1 MSCLLFI
8 LAVYHLY
15 FISAQL
21 MWSTYNLVVRVQWQQ
36 RASLFYSLTH
46 TPCWP
51 LSHRATCS
59 VACVVPPFPCPKLLQ
74 HWMWHADTRRDML
87 LCKAEAIETLHF
99 QFSSKFRAKKK
110 KKIPT
115 RPRSPCLISSSSL
128 LSLRY
133 AGGNW
138 SLETTLSYPRTCPDS
153 CKKKNT
159 TTQHYY

>member
-59 VACVVPPFPCPKLLQ
+59 IACVVPPFPCPKLLQ

-99 QFSSKFRAKKK
+99 QFSSKFRKKN

-115 RPRSPCLISSSSL
+115 RPRSPFNLKFISTKPQVRRGKLIS
-128 LSLRY
+128 
-133 AGGNW
+133 GNHAFI
-138 SLETTLSYPRTCPDS
+138 P
-153 CKKKNT
+153 KNT
-159 TTQHYY
+159 SRLM